1 MDKTFLVL
9 LHPLNDTN
17 YFKCK
22 ARFNGVFARFD
33 LLRIKD
39 GAYAINLVDKNSK
52 GTHWVSLFIQNL
64 AVYFDSFVIEY
75 ILQEVL

>member
-39 GAYAINLVDKNSK
+39 GAHSINLGDKNSK
-52 GTHWVSLFIQNL
+52 GTHWSHYLFKI
-64 AVYFDSFVIEY
+64 
-75 ILQEVL
+75 